1 MIGLMSTSCSF
12 FVTFSLSAR
21 TGAKDF
27 TLCVGKMLPKILKSR
42 GLLPRPAAMEVLAD
56 DGSGKTS

>member
-1 MIGLMSTSCSF
+1 
-12 FVTFSLSAR
+12 
-21 TGAKDF
+21 
-27 TLCVGKMLPKILKSR
+27 MLPKILKSR